1 MIWWKY
7 NMTLNLQ
14 KITKN
19 SRLAFDSKVNT
30 TKKNRVLKKFLSLLK
45 KNKKRIIKENHR
57 DIKFAKKKKL
67 KENLIKRLEIDEKK
81 INNIIKSINQ
91 IIRIKDPTNKILEK
105 WKRPNGLILK
115 KVTVPIGVIAVIYE
129 SRPNVTSDIASLC
142 FKSGNAVILRGG
154 SEAFNTNKIISNLFR
169 LSLKN
174 CGVDQNYVQFINS
187 KNRKIVDKLLSKM
200 KGYIDLIVPRG
211 GKSLVKKV
219 DELST
224 VPYIGHLEGI
234 CHTFIDKKA
243 QLKMAIKVLENAKM
257 RNTSICGATETVL
270 FHESIAKKFIN
281 PVLENLQKK
290 GCNIFADKTIK
301 KLFDGKSNLA
311 NNKSWST
318 EYLSSNISAKV
329 VKNLN
334 EAVKHINQFGT
345 MHTDAIITDDKK
357 AADYFLKNIKSS
369 IGIHNS
375 STQFADGGEFGFGA
389 EVGISTNNLPPR
401 GPVGLGQLVSYK
413 YEVYGKG
420 QIRK

>member
-1 MIWWKY
+1 
-7 NMTLNLQ
+7 MTLNLQ

-19 SRLAFDSKVNT
+19 SRIAFDSKVNT

-45 KNKKRIIKENHR
+45 KNKKKIIKENHK

-187 KNRKIVDKLLSKM
+187 KNRKIVDKLLSTM

-234 CHTFIDKKA
+234 CHTYIDKKA

>member
-1 MIWWKY
+1 MS
-7 NMTLNLQ
+7 LNLE
-14 KITKN
+14 KIVKN
-19 SRLAFDSKVNT
+19 SRIAFESKIDSI
-30 TKKNRVLKKFLSLLK
+30 KKDRVLKKFVNLLL
-45 KNKKRIIKENHR
+45 KNKKKILKENR
-57 DIKFAKKKKL
+57 KDIKFAKKKKL
-67 KENLIKRLEIDEKK
+67 KENLIKRLEINDRK
-81 INNIIKSINQ
+81 INDIINSINQ
-91 IIRIKDPTNKILEK
+91 IIKIKDPTNKILEK
-105 WKRPNGLILK
+105 WKRPNKLLIK

-129 SRPNVTSDIASLC
+129 SRPNVTSDVASLC

-154 SEAFNTNKIISNLFR
+154 SEAFNTNNIISNLFR
-169 LSLKN
+169 KSLKV
-174 CGVDQNYVQFINS
+174 CGVDQNYVQFIET
-187 KNRKIVDKLLSKM
+187 KNRKIVDNLLSKM
-200 KGYIDLIVPRG
+200 KGYIDLVIPRG

-243 QLKMAIKVLENAKM
+243 KLKMAINVLENAKL

-270 FHESIAKKFIN
+270 FHKNIAKKFIN
-281 PVLENLQKK
+281 PVLKNLQKK
-290 GCNIFADKTIK
+290 GCNIYGDKSVK
-301 KLFDGKSNLA
+301 KIFKGKASLASNK
-311 NNKSWST
+311 NWSI
-318 EYLSSNISAKV
+318 EYLSSSISAKI
-329 VKNLN
+329 VKDVND
-334 EAVKHINQFGT
+334 AVKHINQFGT

-357 AADYFLKNIKSS
+357 TASYFLKNIKSS

-413 YEVYGKG
+413 YEVYGNG

>member
-1 MIWWKY
+1 MKVS
-7 NMTLNLQ
+7 LE

-19 SRLAFDSKVNT
+19 SREAFKNKIDPI
-30 TKKNRVLKKFLSLLK
+30 KKNKVLKKFIILLQ
-45 KNKKRIIKENHR
+45 KNKRKIINENQKDLR
-57 DIKFAKKKKL
+57 FAKKKKI
-67 KENLIKRLEIDEKK
+67 KENLVKRLEIDEQK
-81 INNIIKSINQ
+81 INNIIKSVNQ
-91 IIRIKDPTNKILEK
+91 IIKIKDPTNKILDI
-105 WKRPNGLILK
+105 WKRPNGLIIK
-115 KVTVPIGVIAVIYE
+115 KVTVPIGIIAVIYE
-129 SRPNVTSDIASLC
+129 SRPNVTSDVASLC

-169 LSLKN
+169 LSLKK
-174 CGVDQNYVQFINS
+174 CGVDENYIQFIDS
-187 KNRKIVDKLLSKM
+187 TNRKMVDKLLSKM
-200 KGYIDLIVPRG
+200 KGYIDLIIPRG

-219 DELST
+219 DQLST
-224 VPYIGHLEGI
+224 IPYIGHLEGI

-243 QLKMAIKVLENAKM
+243 NINMAIKVLENAKM

-270 FHESIAKKFIN
+270 FHENIAKKFIN
-281 PVLENLQKK
+281 PVLKNLQKK
-290 GCNIFADKTIK
+290 GCNIFGDKTVK
-301 KLFDGKSNLA
+301 KLFAGKSNLI
-311 NNKSWST
+311 NNKNWSI
-318 EYLSSNISAKV
+318 EYLSANISAKV

-345 MHTDAIITDDKK
+345 MHTDAIITDDKR

-389 EVGISTNNLPPR
+389 EIGISTNNLPPR

-413 YEVYGKG
+413 YEIYGKG

>member
-1 MIWWKY
+1 MK
-7 NMTLNLQ
+7 LNLE

-19 SRLAFDSKVNT
+19 SRTAFDDTVNPV
-30 TKKNRVLKKFLSLLK
+30 KKNRVLKTFSNLLI
-45 KNKKRIIKENHR
+45 KNKRLIFKENRKDMILAKQKKIKES
-57 DIKFAKKKKL
+57 
-67 KENLIKRLEIDEKK
+67 LIKRLELDDNK
-81 INNIIKSINQ
+81 IKYIIKSVKD
-91 IIRIKDPTNKILEK
+91 IIKIKDPTNNTLDM
-105 WKRPNGLILK
+105 WKRPNGLIIK
-115 KVTVPIGVIAVIYE
+115 KVTVPIGVIAVVYE
-129 SRPNVTSDIASLC
+129 SRPNVTSDVASLC

-169 LSLKN
+169 KSLKK
-174 CGVDQNYVQFINS
+174 CGVNQNYVQFIDS
-187 KNRKIVDKLLSKM
+187 KNRKIVDNLLSKM
-200 KGYIDLIVPRG
+200 KGNIDLIIPRG

-219 DELST
+219 DKLST

-243 QLKMAIKVLENAKM
+243 KLNMAVKVLENAKM

-270 FHESIAKKFIN
+270 FHKSIAKKFIN
-281 PVLENLQKK
+281 PVLKNLQKK
-290 GCNIFADKTIK
+290 GCGIYGDKTVK

-311 NNKSWST
+311 SNKNWSK
-318 EYLSSNISAKV
+318 EYLSSKISAKV
-329 VKNLN
+329 VENVRD
-334 EAVKHINQFGT
+334 AVRHINKFGT
-345 MHTDAIITDDKK
+345 MHTDAIITTDKK
-357 AADYFLKNIKSS
+357 SANYFLRNIKSS

>member
-1 MIWWKY
+1 
-7 NMTLNLQ
+7 MTLNLQ

-19 SRLAFDSKVNT
+19 SRAAFDSKIDT
-30 TKKNRVLKKFLSLLK
+30 LKKNKVLKKFSNLLK
-45 KNKKRIIKENHR
+45 KNKKKIIMENHK
-57 DIKFAKKKKL
+57 DIKFAKRKKI
-67 KENLIKRLEIDEKK
+67 KENLITRLELDEKK

-91 IIRIKDPTNKILEK
+91 IIKIKDPTNRILEK
-105 WKRPNGLILK
+105 WRRPNGLIIK

-169 LSLKN
+169 ISLKK
-174 CGVDQNYVQFINS
+174 CGVDQNYVQFIY
-187 KNRKIVDKLLSKM
+187 KKDRKIVDKLLSKM

-243 QLKMAIKVLENAKM
+243 KMKMAIKVLENAKM

-270 FHESIAKKFIN
+270 FHENIAKNYIN
-281 PVLENLQKK
+281 PVLKNLQNK
-290 GCNIFADKTIK
+290 GCNIFGDKTVK
-301 KLFDGKSNLA
+301 KLFTGKSNLI
-311 NNKSWST
+311 NNKNWSI
-318 EYLSSNISAKV
+318 EYLSANISAKV

-389 EVGISTNNLPPR
+389 EIGISTNNLPPR

-413 YEVYGKG
+413 YEIYGKG

>member
-1 MIWWKY
+1 
-7 NMTLNLQ
+7 MTLNLQ

-19 SRLAFDSKVNT
+19 SRIAFDSKVNT

-45 KNKKRIIKENHR
+45 KNKKKIIKENHR

-91 IIRIKDPTNKILEK
+91 IIRIKDPTNKILDK

-187 KNRKIVDKLLSKM
+187 KNRKIVDKLLSTM

-234 CHTFIDKKA
+234 CHTYIDKKA

-270 FHESIAKKFIN
+270 FHENIAKKFVN

-389 EVGISTNNLPPR
+389 EIGISTNNLPPR

>member
-1 MIWWKY
+1 MK
-7 NMTLNLQ
+7 LNLE

-19 SRLAFDSKVNT
+19 SRTAFDDTVNPL
-30 TKKNRVLKKFLSLLK
+30 KKNRVLKTFSNLLI
-45 KNKKRIIKENHR
+45 KNKRLIFKENRKDMILAKQKKIKES
-57 DIKFAKKKKL
+57 
-67 KENLIKRLEIDEKK
+67 LIKRLELDDNK
-81 INNIIKSINQ
+81 IKYIIKSVKD
-91 IIRIKDPTNKILEK
+91 IIKIKDPTNNTLDM
-105 WKRPNGLILK
+105 WKRPNGLIIK
-115 KVTVPIGVIAVIYE
+115 KVTVPIGVIAVVYE
-129 SRPNVTSDIASLC
+129 SRPNVTSDVASLC

-169 LSLKN
+169 KSLKK
-174 CGVDQNYVQFINS
+174 CGVNQNYVQFIGS
-187 KNRKIVDKLLSKM
+187 KNRKIVDNLLSKM
-200 KGYIDLIVPRG
+200 KGNIDLIIPRG

-219 DELST
+219 DKLST

-243 QLKMAIKVLENAKM
+243 KLNMAVNVLENAKM

-270 FHESIAKKFIN
+270 FHKSIAKKFIN
-281 PVLENLQKK
+281 PVLKNLQKK
-290 GCNIFADKTIK
+290 GCGIYGDKTVK

-311 NNKSWST
+311 SNKNWSK
-318 EYLSSNISAKV
+318 EYLSAKISAKV
-329 VKNLN
+329 VENVRD
-334 EAVKHINQFGT
+334 AVRHINKFGT
-345 MHTDAIITDDKK
+345 MHTDAIITTDKK
-357 AADYFLKNIKSS
+357 SANYFLRNIKSS

>member
-1 MIWWKY
+1 MK
-7 NMTLNLQ
+7 LNLQ

-19 SRLAFDSKVNT
+19 SRVAFDSKVDPI
-30 TKKNRVLKKFLSLLK
+30 KKNRVLKKFSRLLQ
-45 KNKKRIIKENHR
+45 KNKKKIIKENYK
-57 DIKFAKKKKL
+57 DIKFARKKKIKD
-67 KENLIKRLEIDEKK
+67 NLIKRLEIDDKK

-91 IIRIKDPTNKILEK
+91 IIKIKDPTNRILEK
-105 WKRPNGLILK
+105 WKRPNGLIIK

-129 SRPNVTSDIASLC
+129 SRPNVTSDIACLC
-142 FKSGNAVILRGG
+142 FKSGNSVILRGG

-169 LSLKN
+169 ISLKN
-174 CGVDQNYVQFINS
+174 CGVNQNYVQFISSN
-187 KNRKIVDKLLSKM
+187 NRNIVDKLLSKM
-200 KGYIDLIVPRG
+200 KGYIDLIIPRG
-211 GKSLVKKV
+211 GKSLIKKV

-243 QLKMAIKVLENAKM
+243 KMKMAIKVLENAKM

-270 FHESIAKKFIN
+270 FHERIAKKFIN
-281 PVLENLQKK
+281 PVLKNLQKK
-290 GCNIFADKTIK
+290 GCNVFGDKNIK
-301 KLFDGKSNLA
+301 KIFDGKSKLA
-311 NNKSWST
+311 NNKNWST

-345 MHTDAIITDDKK
+345 MHTDAIITEDKK

>member
-1 MIWWKY
+1 MK
-7 NMTLNLQ
+7 LNLE

-19 SRLAFDSKVNT
+19 SRTAFDDTVNPV
-30 TKKNRVLKKFLSLLK
+30 KKNRVLKTFSNLLI
-45 KNKKRIIKENHR
+45 KNKRLIFKENRKDMILAKQKKIKES
-57 DIKFAKKKKL
+57 
-67 KENLIKRLEIDEKK
+67 LIKRLELDDNK
-81 INNIIKSINQ
+81 IKYIIKSVKD
-91 IIRIKDPTNKILEK
+91 IIKIKDPTNNTLDM
-105 WKRPNGLILK
+105 WKRPNGLIIK
-115 KVTVPIGVIAVIYE
+115 KVTVPIGVIAVVYE
-129 SRPNVTSDIASLC
+129 SRPNVTSDVASLC

-169 LSLKN
+169 KSLKK
-174 CGVDQNYVQFINS
+174 CGVNQNYVQFIGS
-187 KNRKIVDKLLSKM
+187 KNRKIVDNLLSKM
-200 KGYIDLIVPRG
+200 KGNIDLIIPRG

-219 DELST
+219 DKLST

-243 QLKMAIKVLENAKM
+243 KLNMAVKVLENAKM
-257 RNTSICGATETVL
+257 RNTGICGATETVL
-270 FHESIAKKFIN
+270 FHKSIAKKFIN
-281 PVLENLQKK
+281 PVLKNLQKK
-290 GCNIFADKTIK
+290 GCGIYGDKTVK

-311 NNKSWST
+311 SNKNWSK
-318 EYLSSNISAKV
+318 EYLSSKISAKV
-329 VKNLN
+329 VENVRD
-334 EAVKHINQFGT
+334 AVRHINKFGT
-345 MHTDAIITDDKK
+345 MHTDAIITTDKK
-357 AADYFLKNIKSS
+357 SANYFLRNIKSS

>member
-1 MIWWKY
+1 MIWWKC

-19 SRLAFDSKVNT
+19 SRIAFDSKVNT

-45 KNKKRIIKENHR
+45 KNKKKIIKENHK

-187 KNRKIVDKLLSKM
+187 KNRKIVDKLLSTM

-234 CHTFIDKKA
+234 CHTYIDKKA